1 MKPSKNWELKQAT
14 KIKLVRRSFAFPYT
28 KTFTT
33 TKPKKNKKKRRR
45 NENYWNT
52 NIFFF
57 ATQLMNAK
65 IKCEN
70 QEKTICRVQVNLFVF
85 H

>member
-33 TKPKKNKKKRRR
+33 TKPKKTKKKKRKEGETR
-45 NENYWNT
+45 T
-52 NIFFF
+52 FFFF